1 MAAPSTHG
9 TISPKPVNEKS
20 LRAALRKLRLGGLRF
35 YQTIGSTSDAA
46 LAWAT
51 DGAPDLSLVCAE
63 EQTQGRGRGD
73 RRWITNPESAL
84 AFSLVLRPAE
94 KESASVPFYS
104 ALGALAVSQ
113 VLEAMGLHPQIKWP
127 NDVLLNRKKVCGI
140 LAESVWMGE
149 WVDSV
154 VLGIGVNVWPES
166 VPAQERLMFPATSLE
181 SELGRSVDRVAVL
194 RDVLSALLEWRPR
207 LGSDAFL
214 RAWEDR
220 LAFRGETV
228 TVSAE
233 GKPVFRGQ
241 VLGLEPDGG
250 LRLLGENGKIVPV
263 QFGEVNLRPVVL
275 Y

>member
-1 MAAPSTHG
+1 M
-9 TISPKPVNEKS
+9 NERS
-20 LRAALRKLRLGGLRF
+20 LRAALRMLRLGGLRF
-35 YQTIGSTSDAA
+35 YQTIGSTSDVA

-51 DGAPDLSLVCAE
+51 DGARDLSLVCAE

-73 RRWITNPESAL
+73 RRWFTNPGFAL

-104 ALGALAVSQ
+104 VLGALAVSQ
-113 VLEAMGLHPQIKWP
+113 VLEGLGLHPQIKWP

-149 WVDSV
+149 RVDSV
-154 VLGIGVNVWPES
+154 VLGIGINIRPES
-166 VPAQERLMFPATSLE
+166 VPVQELLMFPATSLE
-181 SELGRSVDRVAVL
+181 SELGRSVDRVTIL
-194 RDVLSALLEWRPR
+194 RDILSALVEWRPR
-207 LGSDAFL
+207 LGTDTFL
-214 RAWEDR
+214 QAWEER
-220 LAFRGETV
+220 LAFRGEMV

-233 GKPVFRGQ
+233 GKPVFHGQ
-241 VLGLEPDGG
+241 ILGLERNGS
-250 LRLLGENGKIVPV
+250 LRLLGDNGKIIPV

>member
-1 MAAPSTHG
+1 
-9 TISPKPVNEKS
+9 
-20 LRAALRKLRLGGLRF
+20 
-35 YQTIGSTSDAA
+35 
-46 LAWAT
+46 
-51 DGAPDLSLVCAE
+51 
-63 EQTQGRGRGD
+63 
-73 RRWITNPESAL
+73 
-84 AFSLVLRPAE
+84 
-94 KESASVPFYS
+94 
-104 ALGALAVSQ
+104 
-113 VLEAMGLHPQIKWP
+113 
-127 NDVLLNRKKVCGI
+127 
-140 LAESVWMGE
+140 
-149 WVDSV
+149 V